1 MLHDQITR
9 LRAIRQIRMV
19 AGAFRDTF
27 TWQPTSKSWTL
38 LLESQAAD
46 GKWSTFASY
55 TLTSLQ
61 NTA

>member
-1 MLHDQITR
+1 
-9 LRAIRQIRMV
+9 MV